1 MSRFP
6 SWGCYPGGEQAGC
19 YWDDKNSNFPNA
31 ETTVLPYGLGRSY
44 GTSCQ
49 NLQGQVVSSKLRNH
63 FIAFDPENGLL
74 HCEAGVT
81 LAEILSVCLPKG
93 WFLSVTPGTKF
104 VTVAGAIANDVH
116 GKNHESAGSFGCY
129 VHSFELLRSD
139 GERLLC
145 SASQNS
151 EWFYATIGGLGL
163 TGFITSAVIQLK
175 KVNSRR
181 VESETIKYQ
190 HLNDFFTLAE
200 QSQDYEYTAA
210 WLDCLATGAQ
220 LGRGHFIRG
229 NHALNGGLTAKAD
242 KKTLSVP
249 LTPPISLINKLSLQ
263 AFNSAYYHRQRKASV
278 TKQTDYNPFFYPLD
292 SLHHWNRIYGKKGFL
307 QYQCVI
313 PLADAQQGIEE
324 ILQKIS
330 YAKQG
335 SFLVVLKMMGN
346 KTSGGL
352 LSFPQQGATLA
363 LDFPFLGQ
371 KTLDLLNQLDQTVLQ
386 AKGRLYPAK
395 DARMSG
401 EMFRACYSDWQT
413 LEQLRDPAIQSDFWR
428 KVML

>member
-6 SWGCYPGGEQAGC
+6 SWGRYPGGDQAGF
-19 YWDDKNSNFPNA
+19 YWDEKSTSFPNA

-44 GTSCQ
+44 GSSCQ
-49 NLQGQVVSSKLRNH
+49 NLDGQVVSSKQRDH
-63 FIAFDPENGLL
+63 FIAFDQENGLL
-74 HCEAGVT
+74 HCEAGVS
-81 LAEILSVCLPKG
+81 LADILRVCLPKG

-116 GKNHESAGSFGCY
+116 GKNHETAGSFGCY
-129 VHSFELLRSD
+129 VQSFELLRSS
-139 GERLLC
+139 GESIHC
-145 SASQNS
+145 SASENS

-163 TGFITSAVIQLK
+163 TGFITSAVLQLK
-175 KVNSRR
+175 KVSSRK
-181 VESETIKYQ
+181 VNSETIKYT
-190 HLNDFFTLAE
+190 HLDDFFHLSE
-200 QSQDYEYTAA
+200 QSQQFEYTAA
-210 WLDCLATGAQ
+210 WLDCLASGAQ

-229 NHALNGGLTAKAD
+229 NHAAQGGLTVAKE
-242 KKTLSVP
+242 KKALSVP
-249 LTPPISLINKLSLQ
+249 ITPPLSLINKFSLK
-263 AFNSAYYHRQRKASV
+263 AFNSLYFHRQRKVKSV
-278 TKQTDYNPFFYPLD
+278 AQTDYNPFFYPLD
-292 SLHHWNRIYGKKGFL
+292 SIHHWNRIYGKKGFL

-313 PLADAQQGIEE
+313 PLADAKAGIKE

-330 YAKQG
+330 HAKQG

-346 KTSGGL
+346 KSSGGL

-371 KTLDLLNQLDQTVLQ
+371 QTLDLLNQLDQTVQQ

-401 EMFRACYSDWQT
+401 ELFRACYPEWQK

-428 KVML
+428 KVIL